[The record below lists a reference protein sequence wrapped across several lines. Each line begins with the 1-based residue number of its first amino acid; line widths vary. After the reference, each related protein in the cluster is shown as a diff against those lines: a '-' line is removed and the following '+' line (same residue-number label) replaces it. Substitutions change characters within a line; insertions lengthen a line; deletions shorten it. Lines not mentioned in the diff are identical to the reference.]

1 MERGCQTGS
10 MGVPYDTPSE
20 IDVLKR
26 WEVEAPSGMAS
37 KERRGA
43 ESASGAGAS

>member
-26 WEVEAPSGMAS
+26 WEVEARTGTTLIQRLDAEFVSGV
-37 KERRGA
+37 
-43 ESASGAGAS
+43 GAS